1 MKAFR
6 LENDYI
12 GFIGFTEYEYT
23 NAVFCLHEIIKNN
36 QDWVN
41 DYPKAKWSVE
51 MFDEETGEAKIVY
64 TLTTS
69 KIKKLQKDGLF

>member
-6 LENDYI
+6 LENDHI

-23 NAVFCLHEIIKNN
+23 NAVSALHENIKENHEWLDEN
-36 QDWVN
+36 
-41 DYPKAKWSVE
+41 PKAKWNVE
-51 MFDEETGEAKIVY
+51 MFDQETGEVKIVY

>member
-6 LENDYI
+6 LENDHI
-12 GFIGFTEYEYT
+12 GFIGFEEQDYT
-23 NAVFCLHEIIKNN
+23 TAIRALHELIENN
-36 QDWVN
+36 NDWVN
-41 DYPKAKWSVE
+41 DYPKAKWNVE
-51 MFDEETGEAKIVY
+51 MFDKETGEAKIVY